1 MSAVDSPITPTDSR
15 AGTIQPESTVP
26 SSPMTEPLDQDPK
39 ETLKKE
45 TDLENLE
52 DREKGKGTVGGDSTG
67 ATEDVDDTEGMDTK
81 AKALMH
87 LLKTSSVSCSQC
99 VTRVSRADS

>member
-26 SSPMTEPLDQDPK
+26 SSPMTEPTDQDQKENVEKEQDTDNREIVYKHTDAPK
-39 ETLKKE
+39 
-45 TDLENLE
+45 D
-52 DREKGKGTVGGDSTG
+52 DWAG
-67 ATEDVDDTEGMDTK
+67 ATEEAEDTEGMDVK

-87 LLKTSSVSCSQC
+87 LLKTSSVSCSY
-99 VTRVSRADS
+99 V

>member
-26 SSPMTEPLDQDPK
+26 SSPMTEPTDTDAKEPAEMEADAENREDGGK
-39 ETLKKE
+39 ETI
-45 TDLENLE
+45 TPN
-52 DREKGKGTVGGDSTG
+52 GDSEA
-67 ATEDVDDTEGMDTK
+67 ATEDADDTEGMDIK

-87 LLKTSSVSCSQC
+87 LLKTSSVSYNFCLT
-99 VTRVSRADS
+99 V

>member
-26 SSPMTEPLDQDPK
+26 SSPMTEPTDQDPK
-39 ETLKKE
+39 ESLEKE
-45 TDLENLE
+45 TDAETHK
-52 DREKGKGTVGGDSTG
+52 DGEKETSAPNGDTTG
-67 ATEDVDDTEGMDTK
+67 ATEEADDTEGMDVK

-87 LLKTSSVSCSQC
+87 LLKTSSVSC
-99 VTRVSRADS
+99 R